1 MGADQALRGEE
12 LAGGRLGGH
21 PEGVRV
27 AARGRG
33 GGQEAAAR
41 GGGGA
46 LPGGEGSRA
55 HGRWEEEDGVQVV
68 WTEQ

>member
-21 PEGVRV
+21 PEGVRL

-33 GGQEAAAR
+33 GGQEAAPR
-41 GGGGA
+41 GGGGT
-46 LPGGEGSRA
+46 LPGG
-55 HGRWEEEDGVQVV
+55 
-68 WTEQ
+68 